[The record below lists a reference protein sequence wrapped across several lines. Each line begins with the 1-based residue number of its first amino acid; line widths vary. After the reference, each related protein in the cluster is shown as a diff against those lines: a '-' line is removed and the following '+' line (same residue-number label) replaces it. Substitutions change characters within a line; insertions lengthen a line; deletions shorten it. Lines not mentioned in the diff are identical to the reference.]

1 LLRRILPNFDKE
13 NLKMR
18 ILIVSLLVCLFIATL
33 ANAQGYVKDGLV
45 AMWTL
50 DKASIQGAVVKDVSG
65 NGKDATMKGTLVST
79 AGVIGECLQFEGKA
93 DNYVEIPK
101 LGSFDLVSLECWAM
115 EDQFSG
121 IQGIIS
127 TWQWEDGKVHYKF
140 ESNQIQVDKNGGGKI
155 IAPAEVGKWYHIIYT
170 TDTKANVHK
179 LYVDG
184 KFVSEGP
191 AGATAE
197 KWDERRIGSEHDGR
211 WLIGKIDEVRLY
223 NRVLTDKEIA
233 NNFNVKSSTSA
244 VDSSG
249 KSATC
254 WGIIKH
260 CE

>member
-1 LLRRILPNFDKE
+1 MRKILSNSKKE
-13 NLKMR
+13 RLKMR
-18 ILIVSLLVCLFIATL
+18 ILIVSLLVCLFVATL

-50 DKASIQGAVVKDVSG
+50 DKASIQGTTVKDVSG
-65 NGKDATMKGTLVST
+65 NGKDATLKGTLAST

-127 TWQWEDGKVHYKF
+127 TWQWEEGKVHYKF

-155 IAPAEVGKWYHIIYT
+155 IAPAEAGIWYHLVYT
-170 TDTKANVHK
+170 TDTKTNVHK

-191 AGATAE
+191 AGTAAE

-211 WLIGKIDEVRLY
+211 
-223 NRVLTDKEIA
+223 LTKFE
-233 NNFNVKSSTSA
+233 F
-244 VDSSG
+244 
-249 KSATC
+249 
-254 WGIIKH
+254 IIVF
-260 CE
+260 